1 MGKLGCNTDGNFD
14 DTKFSQPMPWIGLYV
29 AAASLAFL
37 IAMAADV
44 IQGIRHRKFWFP
56 CKFSSL
62 NATSL
67 TLLAV
72 AIKLS
77 VDLNTSM
84 PGRWDQLAKLSNSVF
99 ICTVMSNSMPSLG
112 TMENNE
118 MFTNILALGILVITV
133 IVNICI
139 QLATGV
145 IYVFWKEHALILFIM
160 LVLLLLL
167 SFSALTVPNT
177 KQYLELK
184 YTKKH
189 QLALKEGLNQ
199 TGKPVVDKLR
209 EDLMKYWMM
218 AHTGSPQFVV
228 GRSVTCTASGA
239 FCLLSLATLAQPM
252 VRSQFMPWSF
262 KFCSGESDYKWS
274 TTLVL
279 ATQTIAVGVGTIGP
293 ACRWFIAINF
303 SCPNI
308 RNQTGRKWFKV
319 ENYWIQS
326 LVEMKESPL
335 AFLRVRNKLYR
346 KLAHDAKDHFLNLC
360 IGVQIGLV
368 VISKG
373 IRLISTLFVSRI
385 LYCCDC
391 YKGLK
396 KKLIFK
402 SVSDTESIS
411 DSQPCS
417 KLDLS
422 RFVLDLEGEDALVE
436 MMKKC
441 NWDPTD
447 YWFRMGEK
455 RRPKYLIT
463 LLKRCTHG
471 FKGVVEFDS
480 IRVPSL
486 ESEEPPNCWALPVV
500 TLTCIAVTL
509 PNIRPTLIE
518 ELLCSVNEGL
528 TYIRLLEN
536 NLDTREELLNIRRAA
551 EGVWLRV
558 ELYRKWLDVDLH
570 KLSLQEKTQQETLQK
585 LSDNAKNKLLEFHK
599 NHTPQCLKHGPS
611 KWPIKILAANS
622 MYRITQT
629 MLLTRQSGNAQMG
642 EKLFETVAVMI
653 SDILGACLTNMQRF
667 ISMKCLSNAIEER
680 EDSVRHAVDILGKAE
695 KILKFQEHGEP
706 PSLDPGQMAS
716 IDEWRLFYMQKP
728 LPFNPSPSEIETAS
742 SSSRDLCLIID

>member
-1 MGKLGCNTDGNFD
+1 MGKLGCNIDGNLD

-44 IQGIRHRKFWFP
+44 IQGIRYRKFWFP

-84 PGRWDQLAKLSNSVF
+84 PSRQDQLAKLSNTVF
-99 ICTVMSNSMPSLG
+99 ICT
-112 TMENNE
+112 
-118 MFTNILALGILVITV
+118 
-133 IVNICI
+133 
-139 QLATGV
+139 
-145 IYVFWKEHALILFIM
+145 
-160 LVLLLLL
+160 
-167 SFSALTVPNT
+167 
-177 KQYLELK
+177 YLELK

-199 TGKPVVDKLR
+199 TRKPVVDKLR

-218 AHTGSPQFVV
+218 AHTGNPQFVV

-239 FCLLSLATLAQPM
+239 FCLLSLATLAQAM

-262 KFCSGESDYKWS
+262 KFCSGESVYKWS

-279 ATQTIAVGVGTIGP
+279 ATQTIAAGVGSIGP

-303 SCPNI
+303 SRPK
-308 RNQTGRKWFKV
+308 RGNQTGRNEFKV

-335 AFLRVRNKLYR
+335 TFLPFHNKLCR
-346 KLAHDAKDHFLNLC
+346 KLAHDAKDYFLNLC

-368 VISKG
+368 LMSKG

-385 LYCCDC
+385 LYCYDC
-391 YKGLK
+391 CRGL

-402 SVSDTESIS
+402 SVSNTESVS
-411 DSQPCS
+411 DSQPYS

-436 MMKKC
+436 KMKKC

-447 YWFRMGEK
+447 YWFQMGEK

-463 LLKRCTHG
+463 LLKRSTHG

-480 IRVPSL
+480 NRIPSL

-509 PNIRPTLIE
+509 PNIGPTLIE

-536 NLDTREELLNIRRAA
+536 NLDTIKELLNIRRAA
-551 EGVWLRV
+551 EGVWVRV

-570 KLSLQEKTQQETLQK
+570 KLSLQGKTQQEILQK
-585 LSDNAKNKLLEFHK
+585 LSDNAKNKLLEFHR
-599 NHTPQCLKHGPS
+599 NHTPQCLKHGPL

-622 MYRITQT
+622 MYRITQS

-667 ISMKCLSNAIEER
+667 ISMKCLSSAIEER
-680 EDSVRHAVDILGKAE
+680 EDSVRHAIDILGKAE
-695 KILKFQEHGEP
+695 KILKFQEHGESP
-706 PSLDPGQMAS
+706 GLDPCQMAS

-728 LPFNPSPSEIETAS
+728 LPFNPSPSQIETAS
-742 SSSRDLCLIID
+742 SSSSDLYLIID

>member
-1 MGKLGCNTDGNFD
+1 MGKLECNIDGNLV
-14 DTKFSQPMPWIGLYV
+14 DTKYSQPMPWMGLY
-29 AAASLAFL
+29 AAVASLAFL
-37 IAMAADV
+37 ISMTADV
-44 IQGIRHRKFWFP
+44 IQGIRYRKFWFP

-84 PGRWDQLAKLSNSVF
+84 PSRQDQLAKLSNTVF

-112 TMENNE
+112 TMQNKE

-145 IYVFWKEHALILFIM
+145 IYVFWKEHAFILFNM

-184 YTKKH
+184 YNKKH
-189 QLALKEGLNQ
+189 LLALKEGLNQ

-239 FCLLSLATLAQPM
+239 FCLLSLATLAQAM
-252 VRSQFMPWSF
+252 LRSQLMPWSF

-279 ATQTIAVGVGTIGP
+279 ATQTIAVVVGTIGP
-293 ACRWFIAINF
+293 ACRWFMAINF
-303 SCPNI
+303 SYPN
-308 RNQTGRKWFKV
+308 RGNQTGRKGFKV

-335 AFLRVRNKLYR
+335 TFIRVRNKQCR
-346 KLAHDAKDHFLNLC
+346 KLVHDAKDLFLNLC
-360 IGVQIGLV
+360 IGAQIGLV
-368 VISKG
+368 LMSKW
-373 IRLISTLFVSRI
+373 IRLISTLFVSWI
-385 LYCCDC
+385 LYCCHC
-391 YKGLK
+391 YQGLK
-396 KKLIFK
+396 KKFIFK
-402 SVSDTESIS
+402 SDADIESVSG
-411 DSQPCS
+411 SQPCI

-436 MMKKC
+436 MMKKY
-441 NWDPTD
+441 NWGPTD
-447 YWFRMGEK
+447 YWFRKAEK
-455 RRPKYLIT
+455 RGPKYLIT
-463 LLKRCTHG
+463 LLKNSTDG

-480 IRVPSL
+480 NQVPSL
-486 ESEEPPNCWALPVV
+486 ETEEPPNCWALPVV
-500 TLTCIAVTL
+500 TLTCIAAAL
-509 PNIRPTLIE
+509 PNINPTLVE

-536 NLDTREELLNIRRAA
+536 NLDTREELLNIRRVA
-551 EGVWLRV
+551 EGLWVRV

-570 KLSLQEKTQQETLQK
+570 KLSLQGKTQQETLQK

-629 MLLTRQSGNAQMG
+629 LLLKRQGENAQMG
-642 EKLFETVAVMI
+642 NKLFETVAVMI

-667 ISMKCLSNAIEER
+667 ISVKCLNSAIEER
-680 EDSVRHAVDILGKAE
+680 EDSVRHAVDILGKAQ
-695 KILKFQEHGEP
+695 KILKLQENVSFP
-706 PSLDPGQMAS
+706 DLDPCQMAS
-716 IDEWRLFYMQKP
+716 IEEWRLFYMQMP
-728 LPFNPSPSEIETAS
+728 LPSESETAS
-742 SSSRDLCLIID
+742 SSSSDLHLIIDSN

>member
-1 MGKLGCNTDGNFD
+1 MQCPSQIHLGTA
-14 DTKFSQPMPWIGLYV
+14 KR
-29 AAASLAFL
+29 
-37 IAMAADV
+37 
-44 IQGIRHRKFWFP
+44 IRHRKFWFP

-77 VDLNTSM
+77 VDSNTSM
-84 PGRWDQLAKLSNSVF
+84 PSRQDQLAKLSNTVF
-99 ICTVMSNSMPSLG
+99 ICTIMSNSMPSLG
-112 TMENNE
+112 TLQNNE
-118 MFTNILALGILVITV
+118 MFTSILALGILVITV

-145 IYVFWKEHALILFIM
+145 IYVFWKEHAFILFNM

-184 YTKKH
+184 YNKKH
-189 QLALKEGLNQ
+189 QLAVKEGLNQ

-228 GRSVTCTASGA
+228 GRSVSCTASGA
-239 FCLLSLATLAQPM
+239 FCLLSLATLAQAM
-252 VRSQFMPWSF
+252 FRSQFMPWSF

-293 ACRWFIAINF
+293 ACRWFMAINF
-303 SCPNI
+303 SCPN
-308 RNQTGRKWFKV
+308 RENKTGRKWFKV
-319 ENYWIQS
+319 ENYRIQS

-335 AFLRVRNKLYR
+335 TFISVRNKHCR
-346 KLAHDAKDHFLNLC
+346 KLAHDAKDLSLNFC
-360 IGVQIGLV
+360 IG
-368 VISKG
+368 G
-373 IRLISTLFVSRI
+373 IRLISTLFVSWI
-385 LYCCDC
+385 LYCCHC
-391 YKGLK
+391 YQGLK
-396 KKLIFK
+396 KKFIFK
-402 SVSDTESIS
+402 SSLVADTESVS
-411 DSQPCS
+411 DSQPCI

-422 RFVLDLEGEDALVE
+422 RFVLDLEGEGALVE
-436 MMKKC
+436 MMKKY
-441 NWDPTD
+441 NWGATD

-455 RRPKYLIT
+455 RGPKYLIT
-463 LLKRCTHG
+463 LLKKSTDG

-480 IRVPSL
+480 NQVPSL
-486 ESEEPPNCWALPVV
+486 EFEEPPNCWALPVV
-500 TLTCIAVTL
+500 TLTCIAAAL
-509 PNIRPTLIE
+509 PNIGPTLVE

-536 NLDTREELLNIRRAA
+536 NLDTRRIAQHQ
-551 EGVWLRV
+551 EGWEGLWVRV

-570 KLSLQEKTQQETLQK
+570 KLSLHGKTHQETLQK

-599 NHTPQCLKHGPS
+599 NHTPQLNGEPCTVYFFVSICNMKHGPS

-629 MLLTRQSGNAQMG
+629 LLLKRQGENAQMG
-642 EKLFETVAVMI
+642 DKLFETVAVMI

-667 ISMKCLSNAIEER
+667 ISMKSLSSAIEER
-680 EDSVRHAVDILGKAE
+680 EDSVRHAVDILGKAQ
-695 KILKFQEHGEP
+695 KILILQENFSFP
-706 PSLDPGQMAS
+706 RFRSLSNG
-716 IDEWRLFYMQKP
+716 KH
-728 LPFNPSPSEIETAS
+728 
-742 SSSRDLCLIID
+742 

>member
-1 MGKLGCNTDGNFD
+1 MGKLGCNIDGNLV
-14 DTKFSQPMPWIGLYV
+14 DTNSQPMPWMGLYV
-29 AAASLAFL
+29 AAVSLAFL
-37 IAMAADV
+37 ISMAADV

-72 AIKLS
+72 EIKLS

-84 PGRWDQLAKLSNSVF
+84 PSRQDQLAKLSNTVF
-99 ICTVMSNSMPSLG
+99 ICTVISNSMPSLG
-112 TMENNE
+112 TMQNNE
-118 MFTNILALGILVITV
+118 MFTSILALGILVITV

-145 IYVFWKEHALILFIM
+145 IYVFWKEHAFILFNM

-167 SFSALTVPNT
+167 SFSAFTVPNT

-184 YTKKH
+184 YNKKH
-189 QLALKEGLNQ
+189 QLAVKEGLNQ

-209 EDLMKYWMM
+209 EDLMKYWIWLIR
-218 AHTGSPQFVV
+218 AAPT
-228 GRSVTCTASGA
+228 SGA
-239 FCLLSLATLAQPM
+239 FCLLSLATLAQAM
-252 VRSQFMPWSF
+252 LRSQFMPWSF

-293 ACRWFIAINF
+293 ACRWFMAINF
-303 SCPNI
+303 SCPN
-308 RNQTGRKWFKV
+308 RENQTGRKWFKV

-335 AFLRVRNKLYR
+335 NFISVRNKHCR
-346 KLAHDAKDHFLNLC
+346 KLAHDAKDLSLNFC
-360 IGVQIGLV
+360 IGVQTGLV
-368 VISKG
+368 LMSKG
-373 IRLISTLFVSRI
+373 IRLISTLFVSWI
-385 LYCCDC
+385 LYCRD
-391 YKGLK
+391 YYQGLK
-396 KKLIFK
+396 KKFIFK
-402 SVSDTESIS
+402 SSLVADTESVS
-411 DSQPCS
+411 DSQPCI

-422 RFVLDLEGEDALVE
+422 RFVLDLEGEGALVE
-436 MMKKC
+436 MMKKY
-441 NWDPTD
+441 NWGATD

-455 RRPKYLIT
+455 RGPKYLIT
-463 LLKRCTHG
+463 LLKKSTDG
-471 FKGVVEFDS
+471 FKGVMEFDS
-480 IRVPSL
+480 NQVPSL
-486 ESEEPPNCWALPVV
+486 EFEEPPYCWALPVV
-500 TLTCIAVTL
+500 TLTCIAAAL
-509 PNIRPTLIE
+509 PNISPTLVE

-536 NLDTREELLNIRRAA
+536 NLDTREELLNIRRVA
-551 EGVWLRV
+551 EGLWVRV

-570 KLSLQEKTQQETLQK
+570 KLSLHGKTHQETLQK

-629 MLLTRQSGNAQMG
+629 LLLKRQGENANMG
-642 EKLFETVAVMI
+642 DKLFETVAVMI

-667 ISMKCLSNAIEER
+667 ISMKCLSSTIEER
-680 EDSVRHAVDILGKAE
+680 EDSVRHAVDILGKAQ
-695 KILKFQEHGEP
+695 KILKLRENVSFP
-706 PSLDPGQMAS
+706 DLDPCQMAS
-716 IDEWRLFYMQKP
+716 IEEWRLFYMQKP
-728 LPFNPSPSEIETAS
+728 LPFNPSPSESETAS
-742 SSSRDLCLIID
+742 SSSSDLHLIIDSI